1 MGTAAARTD
10 DAGMT
15 QTTAF
20 TVPLL
25 PGKTE
30 IDRRE
35 MTSCWNG
42 ARKAAHDESRRRK
55 GITRHAVWIQRAP
68 AGDVAVVLMEADDL
82 ERAFA
87 GIGASQEPFDVW
99 FREHVLEVHGIDVAD
114 GMEPPEQVLD
124 YRA

>member
-1 MGTAAARTD
+1 MGTRAAATD

-15 QTTAF
+15 QITAF
-20 TVPLL
+20 TVSLL

-30 IDRRE
+30 VDRRE
-35 MTSCWNG
+35 MTACWHG
-42 ARKAAHDESRRRK
+42 ERKAEHDESRRRK
-55 GITRHAVWIQRAP
+55 GITRHSVWIQSTP

-87 GIGASQEPFDVW
+87 EIGSSQEPFDLW
-99 FREHVLEVHGIDVAD
+99 FRQHVLDVHGIDVAD
-114 GMEPPEQVLD
+114 GMTPPEQVLD